1 MYLTTLRCHVLYYFQ
16 DFLFRNIQRSEW
28 EPLFSFIN
36 QRKIRIE
43 NLAEARQGPRAAAP
57 AIDFGLGEDLD
68 VGVRAARAE
77 AGKARC
83 ASFVCISRMLAVL
96 HDCSSVTS
104 AAWTCQRP
112 RVYSETMSLCCSII
126 STAQ

>member
-1 MYLTTLRCHVLYYFQ
+1 MVVNFAAVQ

-28 EPLFSFIN
+28 EPLFNFIN

-68 VGVRAARAE
+68 AGLRAARAE
-77 AGKARC
+77 AGGLVPLQHVSLLDVLLLQAC
-83 ASFVCISRMLAVL
+83 TATCFV
-96 HDCSSVTS
+96 T
-104 AAWTCQRP
+104 TCFGCKLQH
-112 RVYSETMSLCCSII
+112 LCWL
-126 STAQ
+126 